1 MLRKISS
8 IDFKSSNTTS
18 GKTVLIRVDYN
29 VPVENELVTDDYRIL
44 KSIPTIKYCLEK
56 GAKVVL
62 MSHMGRPK
70 GKADSKLSLI
80 PAGEKLAELLEMP
93 IKFSNDCISEDA
105 IDVSK
110 NLKDGEIH
118 LLENLRFYNEETEN
132 NSKFA
137 SKLAKHGS
145 IYINDAFGTAHREH
159 ASNAGI
165 VKHFATKGMGF
176 LMEQEVKFLSD
187 KLTNPPKPLS
197 LIIGGSKIDTK
208 IAVIENFLEVADNII
223 IGGAMANTFLLAM
236 NYSVGMSLVENDKV
250 DIAKNLLK
258 KASKK
263 GTNIT
268 LPLDFSGELDSFGSG
283 EICIAD
289 AKDIPENMI
298 CEDIGEKSIKL
309 FSKIISSSN
318 TLLWNGTVGV
328 AENPNFAVGTNR
340 IVDAIV
346 ENNLTSIVGGGD
358 TVAAIRNYS
367 ESIIEELSHV
377 STGGGS
383 CLEMLSG
390 KKLTALEILKN
401 E

>member
-283 EICIAD
+283 KICIAD

>member
-1 MLRKISS
+1 MLRKIST

-29 VPVENELVTDDYRIL
+29 VPVENELVVDDYRIL
-44 KSIPTIKYCLEK
+44 KSIPTIEYCLDQ

-70 GKADSKLSLI
+70 GKIDDKLSLI

-93 IKFSNDCISEDA
+93 IKFSEDCISEDS
-105 IDVSK
+105 IDVSR

-132 NSKFA
+132 SSDF
-137 SKLAKHGS
+137 SSQLAKHGS
-145 IYINDAFGTAHREH
+145 IYINDAFGTAHRNH
-159 ASNAGI
+159 ASNSGI
-165 VKHFATKGMGF
+165 TKHFATKGMG
-176 LMEQEVKFLSD
+176 LLIEQEMKFLSD
-187 KLTNPPKPLS
+187 KLSNPSKPLT

-208 IAVIENFLEVADNII
+208 IGVIENFLGLADNII

-236 NYSVGMSLVENDKV
+236 NHRIGISLAEKEKMNV
-250 DIAKNLLK
+250 AKNLLK
-258 KASKK
+258 KASKS
-263 GTNIT
+263 GTKII
-268 LPLDFSGELDSFGSG
+268 LPIDFSGELETFGSG
-283 EICIAD
+283 NICVAD
-289 AKDIPENMI
+289 AKDIPNNMI

-309 FSKIISSSN
+309 FSDIISLSK
-318 TLLWNGTVGV
+318 TILWNGTVGV

-340 IVDAIV
+340 IVDAII
-346 ENNLTSIVGGGD
+346 ENQLTSIVGGGD
-358 TVAAIRNYS
+358 TVAAIRNYN
-367 ESIIEELSHV
+367 EEYINDFSHV

-390 KKLTALEILKN
+390 KKLPALEMLKK
-401 E
+401 

>member
-18 GKTVLIRVDYN
+18 GKTVLIRVDFN

-44 KSIPTIKYCLEK
+44 KSIPTIKYCLEQ

-70 GKADSKLSLI
+70 GKIDTKLSLI

-93 IKFSNDCISEDA
+93 IKFSDNCISEDA
-105 IDVSK
+105 IDVSR

-118 LLENLRFYNEETEN
+118 LLENLRFYNEEAQNDFE
-132 NSKFA
+132 FA

-165 VKHFATKGMGF
+165 TKHFATKGMGL

-187 KLTNPPKPLS
+187 KLSIPSQPLS

-208 IAVIENFLEVADNII
+208 IAVIENFLDLADNII

-236 NYSVGMSLVENDKV
+236 NYSVGMSLVEEDKV
-250 DIAKNLLK
+250 SVAKNLLK

-263 GTNIT
+263 GTSII
-268 LPLDFSGELDSFGSG
+268 LPSDFTGELDSFGSG

-289 AKDIPENMI
+289 VKEIPENMI
-298 CEDIGEKSIKL
+298 CEDIGENSIKL
-309 FSKIISSSN
+309 FSDIISSSS

-346 ENNLTSIVGGGD
+346 ENQLTSIVGGGD
-358 TVAAIRNYS
+358 TVAAVRNYD
-367 ESIIEELSHV
+367 ESMIENLSHV

-390 KKLTALEILKN
+390 KKLPALELLKK
-401 E
+401 

>member
-1 MLRKISS
+1 MLRKIST

-29 VPVENELVTDDYRIL
+29 VPVENELVVDDYRIL
-44 KSIPTIKYCLEK
+44 KSIPTIEYCLDQ

-70 GKADSKLSLI
+70 GKIDDKLSLI

-93 IKFSNDCISEDA
+93 IKFSEDCISEDS
-105 IDVSK
+105 IDVSR

-132 NSKFA
+132 SSDF
-137 SKLAKHGS
+137 SSQLAKHGS
-145 IYINDAFGTAHREH
+145 IYINDAFGTAHRNH
-159 ASNAGI
+159 ASNSGI
-165 VKHFATKGMGF
+165 TKHFATKGMG
-176 LMEQEVKFLSD
+176 LLIEQEMKFLSD
-187 KLTNPPKPLS
+187 KLSNPSKPLT

-208 IAVIENFLEVADNII
+208 IGVIENFLGLADNII

-236 NYSVGMSLVENDKV
+236 NHRIGISLAEKEKMNV
-250 DIAKNLLK
+250 AKNLLK
-258 KASKK
+258 KASKS
-263 GTNIT
+263 GTKII
-268 LPLDFSGELDSFGSG
+268 LPIDFSGELDTFGSG
-283 EICIAD
+283 DICVAD
-289 AKDIPENMI
+289 AKDIPNNMI

-309 FSKIISSSN
+309 FSDIISLSK
-318 TLLWNGTVGV
+318 TILWNGTVGV

-340 IVDAIV
+340 IVDAII
-346 ENNLTSIVGGGD
+346 ENQLTSIVGGGD
-358 TVAAIRNYS
+358 TVAAIRNYN
-367 ESIIEELSHV
+367 EEYINDFSHV

-390 KKLTALEILKN
+390 KKLPALEILKK
-401 E
+401 

>member
-1 MLRKISS
+1 MLRKIST

-29 VPVENELVTDDYRIL
+29 VPVENELVVDDYRIL
-44 KSIPTIKYCLEK
+44 KSIPTIKYCLDQ

-70 GKADSKLSLI
+70 GKIDDKLSLI

-93 IKFSNDCISEDA
+93 IKFSEDCISEDS
-105 IDVSK
+105 IDVSR

-132 NSKFA
+132 SSDF
-137 SKLAKHGS
+137 SSQLAKHGS
-145 IYINDAFGTAHREH
+145 IYINDAFGTAHRNH
-159 ASNAGI
+159 ASNSGI
-165 VKHFATKGMGF
+165 TKHFATKGMG
-176 LMEQEVKFLSD
+176 LLIEQEMKFLSD
-187 KLTNPPKPLS
+187 KLSNPSKPLT

-208 IAVIENFLEVADNII
+208 IGVIENFLGLADNII

-236 NYSVGMSLVENDKV
+236 NHRIGISLAEKEKMNV
-250 DIAKNLLK
+250 AKNLLK
-258 KASKK
+258 KASKR
-263 GTNIT
+263 GTKII
-268 LPLDFSGELDSFGSG
+268 LPIDFSGELETFGSG
-283 EICIAD
+283 DICVAD
-289 AKDIPENMI
+289 AKDIPNNMI

-309 FSKIISSSN
+309 FSDIISLSK
-318 TLLWNGTVGV
+318 TILWNGTVGV

-340 IVDAIV
+340 IVDAII
-346 ENNLTSIVGGGD
+346 ENQLTSIVGGGD
-358 TVAAIRNYS
+358 TVAAIRNYN
-367 ESIIEELSHV
+367 EEYINDFSHV

-390 KKLTALEILKN
+390 KKLPALEMLKK
-401 E
+401 

>member
-44 KSIPTIKYCLEK
+44 KSIPTIKYCLEQ

-70 GKADSKLSLI
+70 GKIDKKLSLI

-93 IKFSNDCISEDA
+93 IKFSDDCISEDA
-105 IDVSK
+105 IDVSR

-118 LLENLRFYNEETEN
+118 LLENLRFYNEEAQNDFE
-132 NSKFA
+132 FA

-165 VKHFATKGMGF
+165 TKHFATKGMGL

-187 KLTNPPKPLS
+187 KLSNPSQPLS

-208 IAVIENFLEVADNII
+208 IAVIENFLDLADNII

-236 NYSVGMSLVENDKV
+236 NYSVGMSLVEEDKV
-250 DIAKNLLK
+250 SVAKNLLK

-263 GTNIT
+263 GTNII
-268 LPLDFSGELDSFGSG
+268 LPSDFTGELDSFGSG

-289 AKDIPENMI
+289 VKEIPENMI
-298 CEDIGEKSIKL
+298 CEDIGENSIKL
-309 FSKIISSSN
+309 FSEIISSSS

-346 ENNLTSIVGGGD
+346 ENQLTSIVGGGD
-358 TVAAIRNYS
+358 TVAAVRNYN
-367 ESIIEELSHV
+367 ESMIENLSHV

-390 KKLTALEILKN
+390 KKLPALELLKK
-401 E
+401 

>member
-44 KSIPTIKYCLEK
+44 KSIPTIKYCLEE

-70 GKADSKLSLI
+70 GKIDKNLSLI

-93 IKFSNDCISEDA
+93 IKFSDDCISEDA
-105 IDVSK
+105 IDVSR

-118 LLENLRFYNEETEN
+118 LLENLRFYNEEAQNDFE
-132 NSKFA
+132 FA

-165 VKHFATKGMGF
+165 TKHFATKGMGL

-187 KLTNPPKPLS
+187 KLSNPSQPLS

-208 IAVIENFLEVADNII
+208 IAVIENFLDLADNII

-236 NYSVGMSLVENDKV
+236 NYSVGMSLVEEDKV
-250 DIAKNLLK
+250 SVAKNLLK

-263 GTNIT
+263 GTNII
-268 LPLDFSGELDSFGSG
+268 LPLDFTGELDSFGSG

-289 AKDIPENMI
+289 VKEIPENMI
-298 CEDIGEKSIKL
+298 CEDIGENSIKL
-309 FSKIISSSN
+309 FSEIISSSS

-346 ENNLTSIVGGGD
+346 ENQLTSIVGGGD
-358 TVAAIRNYS
+358 TVAAVRNYN
-367 ESIIEELSHV
+367 ESIIEHLSHV

-390 KKLTALEILKN
+390 KKLPALELLKK
-401 E
+401 

>member
-29 VPVENELVTDDYRIL
+29 VPVENELVIDDYRIL

-70 GKADSKLSLI
+70 GKADNKLSLI

-93 IKFSNDCISEDA
+93 IKFSDDCISEDA

-132 NSKFA
+132 NLEFA

-165 VKHFATKGMGF
+165 AKHFATKGMGF

-208 IAVIENFLEVADNII
+208 IAVIENFLELADNII

-263 GTNIT
+263 GTNVI

-358 TVAAIRNYS
+358 TVAAIRNYN

-390 KKLTALEILKN
+390 KKLPALEILKK
-401 E
+401 

>member
-1 MLRKISS
+1 MLRKIST

-29 VPVENELVTDDYRIL
+29 VPVENELVVDDYRIL
-44 KSIPTIKYCLEK
+44 KSIPTIEYCLDQ

-70 GKADSKLSLI
+70 GKIDDKLSLI

-93 IKFSNDCISEDA
+93 IKFSEDCISEDS
-105 IDVSK
+105 IDVSR

-132 NSKFA
+132 SSDF
-137 SKLAKHGS
+137 SSQLAKHGS
-145 IYINDAFGTAHREH
+145 IYINDAFGTAHRNH
-159 ASNAGI
+159 ASNSGI
-165 VKHFATKGMGF
+165 TKHFATKGMG
-176 LMEQEVKFLSD
+176 LLIEQEMKFLSD
-187 KLTNPPKPLS
+187 KLSNPSKPLT

-208 IAVIENFLEVADNII
+208 IGVIENFLGLADNII

-236 NYSVGMSLVENDKV
+236 NHRIGISLAEKEKMN
-250 DIAKNLLK
+250 IAKNLLK
-258 KASKK
+258 KASKR
-263 GTNIT
+263 GTKII
-268 LPLDFSGELDSFGSG
+268 LPIDFSGELETFGSG
-283 EICIAD
+283 DICVAD
-289 AKDIPENMI
+289 AKDIPNNMI

-309 FSKIISSSN
+309 FSDIISLSK
-318 TLLWNGTVGV
+318 TILWNGTVGV

-340 IVDAIV
+340 IVDAII
-346 ENNLTSIVGGGD
+346 ENQLTSIVGGGD
-358 TVAAIRNYS
+358 TVAAIRNYN
-367 ESIIEELSHV
+367 EEYINDFSHV

-390 KKLTALEILKN
+390 KKLPALEMLKK
-401 E
+401 

>member
-1 MLRKISS
+1 MLRKIST

-29 VPVENELVTDDYRIL
+29 VPVENELVVDDYRIL
-44 KSIPTIKYCLEK
+44 KSIPTIEYCLDQ

-70 GKADSKLSLI
+70 GKIDDKLSLI

-93 IKFSNDCISEDA
+93 IKFSEDCISEDS
-105 IDVSK
+105 IDVSR

-132 NSKFA
+132 SSDF
-137 SKLAKHGS
+137 SSQLAKHGS
-145 IYINDAFGTAHREH
+145 IYINDAFGTAHRNH
-159 ASNAGI
+159 ASNSGI
-165 VKHFATKGMGF
+165 TKHFATKGMG
-176 LMEQEVKFLSD
+176 LLIEQEMKFLSD
-187 KLTNPPKPLS
+187 KLSNPSKPLT

-208 IAVIENFLEVADNII
+208 IGVIENFLGLADNII

-236 NYSVGMSLVENDKV
+236 NHRIGISLAEKEKMNV
-250 DIAKNLLK
+250 AKNLLK
-258 KASKK
+258 KASKS
-263 GTNIT
+263 GTKII
-268 LPLDFSGELDSFGSG
+268 LPIDFSGELDTFGSG
-283 EICIAD
+283 DICVAD
-289 AKDIPENMI
+289 AKDIPNNMI

-309 FSKIISSSN
+309 FSDIISLSK
-318 TLLWNGTVGV
+318 TILWNGTVGV

-340 IVDAIV
+340 IVDAII
-346 ENNLTSIVGGGD
+346 ENQLTSIVGGGD
-358 TVAAIRNYS
+358 TVAAIRNYN
-367 ESIIEELSHV
+367 EEYINDFSHV

-390 KKLTALEILKN
+390 KKLPALEMLKK
-401 E
+401 

>member
-1 MLRKISS
+1 
-8 IDFKSSNTTS
+8 
-18 GKTVLIRVDYN
+18 
-29 VPVENELVTDDYRIL
+29 
-44 KSIPTIKYCLEK
+44 
-56 GAKVVL
+56 
-62 MSHMGRPK
+62 
-70 GKADSKLSLI
+70 
-80 PAGEKLAELLEMP
+80 
-93 IKFSNDCISEDA
+93 
-105 IDVSK
+105 
-110 NLKDGEIH
+110 
-118 LLENLRFYNEETEN
+118 
-132 NSKFA
+132 
-137 SKLAKHGS
+137 
-145 IYINDAFGTAHREH
+145 
-159 ASNAGI
+159 
-165 VKHFATKGMGF
+165 
-176 LMEQEVKFLSD
+176 MEQEVKFLSD
-187 KLTNPPKPLS
+187 KLINPPKPLS

-208 IAVIENFLEVADNII
+208 IAVIENFLELADNII

-236 NYSVGMSLVENDKV
+236 NYNVGMSLVENDKV

-263 GTNIT
+263 GTNII

-283 EICIAD
+283 DICVAD
-289 AKDIPENMI
+289 AKDIPDNMV

-346 ENNLTSIVGGGD
+346 ENQLTSIVGGGD
-358 TVAAIRNYS
+358 TVAAIRNYN

-390 KKLTALEILKN
+390 KKLPALEILKK
-401 E
+401 

>member
-1 MLRKISS
+1 MLRKIST

-29 VPVENELVTDDYRIL
+29 VPVENELVVDDYRIL
-44 KSIPTIKYCLEK
+44 KSIPTIEYCLDQ

-70 GKADSKLSLI
+70 GKIDDKLSLI

-93 IKFSNDCISEDA
+93 IKFSEDCISEDS
-105 IDVSK
+105 IDVSR

-132 NSKFA
+132 SSDF
-137 SKLAKHGS
+137 SSQLAKHGS
-145 IYINDAFGTAHREH
+145 IYINDAFGTAHRNH
-159 ASNAGI
+159 ASNSGI
-165 VKHFATKGMGF
+165 TKHFATKGMG
-176 LMEQEVKFLSD
+176 LLIEQEMKFLSD
-187 KLTNPPKPLS
+187 KLSNPSKPLT

-208 IAVIENFLEVADNII
+208 IGVIKNFLGLADNII

-236 NYSVGMSLVENDKV
+236 NHRIGISLAEKEKMNV
-250 DIAKNLLK
+250 AKNLLK
-258 KASKK
+258 KASKR
-263 GTNIT
+263 GTKII
-268 LPLDFSGELDSFGSG
+268 LPIDFSGELESFGSG
-283 EICIAD
+283 DICVAD
-289 AKDIPENMI
+289 AKDIPNNMI

-309 FSKIISSSN
+309 FSDIISLSK
-318 TLLWNGTVGV
+318 TILWNGTVGV

-340 IVDAIV
+340 IVDAII
-346 ENNLTSIVGGGD
+346 ENQLTSIVGGGD
-358 TVAAIRNYS
+358 TVAAIRNYN
-367 ESIIEELSHV
+367 EEYINDFSHV

-390 KKLTALEILKN
+390 KKLPALEMLKK
-401 E
+401 

>member
-1 MLRKISS
+1 MLRKIST

-29 VPVENELVTDDYRIL
+29 VPVENELVVDDYRIL
-44 KSIPTIKYCLEK
+44 KSIPTIEYCLDQ

-70 GKADSKLSLI
+70 GKIDDKLSLI

-93 IKFSNDCISEDA
+93 IKFSEDCISEDS
-105 IDVSK
+105 IDVSR

-132 NSKFA
+132 SSDF
-137 SKLAKHGS
+137 SSQLAKHGS
-145 IYINDAFGTAHREH
+145 IYINDAFGTAHRNH
-159 ASNAGI
+159 ASNSGI
-165 VKHFATKGMGF
+165 TKHFATKGMG
-176 LMEQEVKFLSD
+176 LLIEQEMKFLSD
-187 KLTNPPKPLS
+187 KLSNPSKPLT

-208 IAVIENFLEVADNII
+208 IGVIENFLGLADNII

-236 NYSVGMSLVENDKV
+236 NHRIGISLAEKEKMNV
-250 DIAKNLLK
+250 AKNLLK
-258 KASKK
+258 KASKR
-263 GTNIT
+263 GTKII
-268 LPLDFSGELDSFGSG
+268 LPIDFSGELDTFGSG
-283 EICIAD
+283 DICVAD
-289 AKDIPENMI
+289 AKDIPNNMI

-309 FSKIISSSN
+309 FSDIISLSK
-318 TLLWNGTVGV
+318 TILWNGTVGV

-340 IVDAIV
+340 IVDAII
-346 ENNLTSIVGGGD
+346 ENQLTSIVGGGD
-358 TVAAIRNYS
+358 TVAAIRNYN
-367 ESIIEELSHV
+367 EEYINDFSHV

-390 KKLTALEILKN
+390 KKLPALEKLKK
-401 E
+401 

>member
-44 KSIPTIKYCLEK
+44 KSIPTIKYCLEQ

-70 GKADSKLSLI
+70 GKIDTKLSLI

-93 IKFSNDCISEDA
+93 IKFSDDCISEDS
-105 IDVSK
+105 IDVSR

-118 LLENLRFYNEETEN
+118 LLENLRFYNEEAQNDFE
-132 NSKFA
+132 FA

-165 VKHFATKGMGF
+165 TKHFATKGMGL

-187 KLTNPPKPLS
+187 KLSNPSQPLS

-208 IAVIENFLEVADNII
+208 IAVIENFLDLADNII

-236 NYSVGMSLVENDKV
+236 NYSVGMSLVEEDKV
-250 DIAKNLLK
+250 SVAKNLLK

-263 GTNIT
+263 GTNII
-268 LPLDFSGELDSFGSG
+268 LPSDFTGELDSFGSG
-283 EICIAD
+283 KICIAD
-289 AKDIPENMI
+289 VKEVPENMI
-298 CEDIGEKSIKL
+298 CEDIGENSIKL
-309 FSKIISSSN
+309 FSEIISSSS

-346 ENNLTSIVGGGD
+346 ENQLTSIVGGGD
-358 TVAAIRNYS
+358 TVAAVRNYN
-367 ESIIEELSHV
+367 ESMIENLSHV

-390 KKLTALEILKN
+390 KKLPALELLKK
-401 E
+401 

>member
-1 MLRKISS
+1 MLRKIST

-29 VPVENELVTDDYRIL
+29 VPVENELVVDDYRIL
-44 KSIPTIKYCLEK
+44 KSIPTIEYCLDQ

-70 GKADSKLSLI
+70 GKIDDKLSLI

-93 IKFSNDCISEDA
+93 IKFSEDCISEDS
-105 IDVSK
+105 IDVSR

-132 NSKFA
+132 SSDF
-137 SKLAKHGS
+137 SSQLAKHGS
-145 IYINDAFGTAHREH
+145 IYINDAFGTAHRNH
-159 ASNAGI
+159 ASNSSI
-165 VKHFATKGMGF
+165 TKHFATKGMG
-176 LMEQEVKFLSD
+176 LLIEQEMKFLSD
-187 KLTNPPKPLS
+187 KLSNPSKPLT

-208 IAVIENFLEVADNII
+208 IGVIENFLGLADNII

-236 NYSVGMSLVENDKV
+236 NHRVGISLAEKEKMNV
-250 DIAKNLLK
+250 AKNLLK
-258 KASKK
+258 KASKS
-263 GTNIT
+263 GTKII
-268 LPLDFSGELDSFGSG
+268 LPIDFSGELDTFGSG
-283 EICIAD
+283 DICVAD
-289 AKDIPENMI
+289 AKNIPNNMI

-309 FSKIISSSN
+309 FSDIISLSK
-318 TLLWNGTVGV
+318 TILWNGTVGV

-340 IVDAIV
+340 IVDAII
-346 ENNLTSIVGGGD
+346 ENQLTSIVGGGD
-358 TVAAIRNYS
+358 TVAAIRNYN
-367 ESIIEELSHV
+367 EEYINDFSHV

-390 KKLTALEILKN
+390 KKLPALEMLKK
-401 E
+401 

>member
-1 MLRKISS
+1 MLRKIST

-29 VPVENELVTDDYRIL
+29 VPVENELVVDDYRIL
-44 KSIPTIKYCLEK
+44 KSIPTIEYCLDQ

-70 GKADSKLSLI
+70 GKIDDKLSLI

-93 IKFSNDCISEDA
+93 IKFSEDCISEDS
-105 IDVSK
+105 IDVSR

-132 NSKFA
+132 SSDF
-137 SKLAKHGS
+137 SSQLAKHGS
-145 IYINDAFGTAHREH
+145 IYINDAFGTAHRNH
-159 ASNAGI
+159 ASNSGI
-165 VKHFATKGMGF
+165 TKHFATKGMG
-176 LMEQEVKFLSD
+176 LLIEQEMKFLSD
-187 KLTNPPKPLS
+187 KLSNPSKPLT

-208 IAVIENFLEVADNII
+208 IGVIENFLGLADNII

-236 NYSVGMSLVENDKV
+236 NHRIGISLAEKEKMNV
-250 DIAKNLLK
+250 AKNLLK
-258 KASKK
+258 KASKR
-263 GTNIT
+263 GTKII
-268 LPLDFSGELDSFGSG
+268 LPIDFSGELDTFGSG
-283 EICIAD
+283 DICVAD
-289 AKDIPENMI
+289 AKDIPNNMI

-309 FSKIISSSN
+309 FSDIISLSK
-318 TLLWNGTVGV
+318 TILWNGTVGV

-340 IVDAIV
+340 IVDAII
-346 ENNLTSIVGGGD
+346 ENQLTSIVGGGD
-358 TVAAIRNYS
+358 TVAAIRNYN
-367 ESIIEELSHV
+367 EEYINDFSHV

-390 KKLTALEILKN
+390 KKLTALEMLKK
-401 E
+401 

>member
-1 MLRKISS
+1 MLRKIST

-29 VPVENELVTDDYRIL
+29 VPVENELVVDDYRIL
-44 KSIPTIKYCLEK
+44 KSIPTIEYCLDQ

-70 GKADSKLSLI
+70 GKIDDKLSLI

-93 IKFSNDCISEDA
+93 IKFSEDCISEDS
-105 IDVSK
+105 IDVSR

-132 NSKFA
+132 SSDF
-137 SKLAKHGS
+137 SSQLAKHGS
-145 IYINDAFGTAHREH
+145 IYINDAFGTAHRNH
-159 ASNAGI
+159 ASNSGI
-165 VKHFATKGMGF
+165 TKHFATKGMG
-176 LMEQEVKFLSD
+176 LLIEQEMKFLSD
-187 KLTNPPKPLS
+187 KLSNPSKPLT

-208 IAVIENFLEVADNII
+208 IGVIENFLGLADNII

-236 NYSVGMSLVENDKV
+236 NHRIGISLAEKEKMNV
-250 DIAKNLLK
+250 AKNLLK
-258 KASKK
+258 KASKR
-263 GTNIT
+263 GTKII
-268 LPLDFSGELDSFGSG
+268 LPIDFSGELESFGSG
-283 EICIAD
+283 DICVAD
-289 AKDIPENMI
+289 AKDIPNNMI

-309 FSKIISSSN
+309 FSDIISLSK
-318 TLLWNGTVGV
+318 TILWNGTVGV

-340 IVDAIV
+340 IVDAII
-346 ENNLTSIVGGGD
+346 ENQLTSIVGGGD
-358 TVAAIRNYS
+358 TVAAIRNYN
-367 ESIIEELSHV
+367 EEYINDFSHV

-390 KKLTALEILKN
+390 KKLPALEMLKK
-401 E
+401 

>member
-1 MLRKISS
+1 MLRKIST
-8 IDFKSSNTTS
+8 IDFKSSNTAS

-44 KSIPTIKYCLEK
+44 KSIPTIKYCLEQ

-70 GKADSKLSLI
+70 GKFNSKYSLI

-93 IKFSNDCISEDA
+93 IKFSEDCVSEDA

-132 NSKFA
+132 NSDFA
-137 SKLAKHGS
+137 SQLARHGS
-145 IYINDAFGTAHREH
+145 IYINDAFGTAHRDH
-159 ASNAGI
+159 ASNSGI
-165 VKHFATKGMGF
+165 TKHFATKGMG
-176 LMEQEVKFLSD
+176 LLIEQEMKFLSE
-187 KLTNPPKPLS
+187 KLANPSKPLS

-208 IAVIENFLEVADNII
+208 IAVIENFLDLADNII

-236 NYSVGMSLVENDKV
+236 NKKIGISLAEKDKV
-250 DIAKNLLK
+250 DVAKNLLK

-263 GTNIT
+263 GTKII
-268 LPLDFSGELDSFGSG
+268 LPIDFAGELDSIGSG
-283 EICIAD
+283 NINVAD
-289 AKDIPENMI
+289 ANDIPENMI

-309 FSKIISSSN
+309 FSDIISSSQ

-340 IVDAIV
+340 IVDAIIG
-346 ENNLTSIVGGGD
+346 NQLTSIVGGGD
-358 TVAAIRNYS
+358 TVAAIRNYDNS
-367 ESIIEELSHV
+367 LIEQFSHV

-390 KKLTALEILKN
+390 RKLPALEMLKK
-401 E
+401 

>member
-44 KSIPTIKYCLEK
+44 KSIPTIKYCLEQ

-70 GKADSKLSLI
+70 GKIDKNLSLI

-93 IKFSNDCISEDA
+93 IKFSDDCISEDA
-105 IDVSK
+105 IDVSR

-118 LLENLRFYNEETEN
+118 LLENLRFYSEEAQNDFEF
-132 NSKFA
+132 S

-165 VKHFATKGMGF
+165 TKHFATKGMGL

-187 KLTNPPKPLS
+187 KLSNPSQPLS

-208 IAVIENFLEVADNII
+208 IAVIENFLDLADNII

-236 NYSVGMSLVENDKV
+236 NYSVGMSLVEEDKV
-250 DIAKNLLK
+250 SVAKNLLK

-263 GTNIT
+263 GTNII
-268 LPLDFSGELDSFGSG
+268 LPLDFTGELDSFGSG
-283 EICIAD
+283 KICIAD
-289 AKDIPENMI
+289 VKEIPENMI
-298 CEDIGEKSIKL
+298 CEDIGENSIKL
-309 FSKIISSSN
+309 FSEIISSSS

-346 ENNLTSIVGGGD
+346 ENQLTSIVGGGD
-358 TVAAIRNYS
+358 TVAAVRNYN
-367 ESIIEELSHV
+367 ESIIEHLSHV

-390 KKLTALEILKN
+390 KKLPALELLKK
-401 E
+401 

>member
-44 KSIPTIKYCLEK
+44 KSIPTIKYCLEQ

-70 GKADSKLSLI
+70 GKIDTKLSLI

-93 IKFSNDCISEDA
+93 IKFSDDCISEDA
-105 IDVSK
+105 IDVSR

-118 LLENLRFYNEETEN
+118 LLENLRFYNEEAQNDFE
-132 NSKFA
+132 FA

-165 VKHFATKGMGF
+165 TKHFATKGMGL

-187 KLTNPPKPLS
+187 KLSIPSQPLS

-208 IAVIENFLEVADNII
+208 IAVIENFLDLADNII

-236 NYSVGMSLVENDKV
+236 NYSVGMSLVEEDKV
-250 DIAKNLLK
+250 SVAKNLLK

-263 GTNIT
+263 GTNII
-268 LPLDFSGELDSFGSG
+268 LPSDFTGELDSFGSG

-289 AKDIPENMI
+289 VKEIPENMI
-298 CEDIGEKSIKL
+298 CEDIGENSIKL
-309 FSKIISSSN
+309 FSDIISSSS

-346 ENNLTSIVGGGD
+346 ENQLTSIVGGGD
-358 TVAAIRNYS
+358 TVAAVRNYD
-367 ESIIEELSHV
+367 ESMIENLSHV

-390 KKLTALEILKN
+390 KKLPALELLKK
-401 E
+401 

>member
-1 MLRKISS
+1 MLRKIST

-29 VPVENELVTDDYRIL
+29 VPVENELVVDDYRIL
-44 KSIPTIKYCLEK
+44 KSIPTIEYCLDQ

-70 GKADSKLSLI
+70 GKIDDKLSLI

-93 IKFSNDCISEDA
+93 IKFSEDCISEDS
-105 IDVSK
+105 IDVSR

-132 NSKFA
+132 SSDF
-137 SKLAKHGS
+137 SSQLAKHGS
-145 IYINDAFGTAHREH
+145 IYINDAFGTAHRNH
-159 ASNAGI
+159 ASNSGI
-165 VKHFATKGMGF
+165 TKHFATKGMG
-176 LMEQEVKFLSD
+176 LLIEQEMKFLSD
-187 KLTNPPKPLS
+187 KLSNPSKPLT

-208 IAVIENFLEVADNII
+208 IGVIENFLGLADNII

-236 NYSVGMSLVENDKV
+236 NHRIGISLAEKEKMNV
-250 DIAKNLLK
+250 AKNLLK
-258 KASKK
+258 KASKR
-263 GTNIT
+263 GTKII
-268 LPLDFSGELDSFGSG
+268 LPIDFSGELETFGSG
-283 EICIAD
+283 DICVAD
-289 AKDIPENMI
+289 AKDIPDDMI

-309 FSKIISSSN
+309 FSDIISLSK
-318 TLLWNGTVGV
+318 TILWNGTVGV

-340 IVDAIV
+340 IVDAII
-346 ENNLTSIVGGGD
+346 ENQLTSIVGGGD
-358 TVAAIRNYS
+358 TVAAIRNYN
-367 ESIIEELSHV
+367 EEYINDFSHV

-390 KKLTALEILKN
+390 KKLPALEMLKK
-401 E
+401 

>member
-1 MLRKISS
+1 MLRKIST

-29 VPVENELVTDDYRIL
+29 VPVENELVVDDYRIL
-44 KSIPTIKYCLEK
+44 KSIPTIEYCLDQ

-70 GKADSKLSLI
+70 GKIDDKLSLI

-93 IKFSNDCISEDA
+93 IKFSEDCISEDS
-105 IDVSK
+105 IDVSR

-132 NSKFA
+132 SSDF
-137 SKLAKHGS
+137 SSQLAKHGS
-145 IYINDAFGTAHREH
+145 IYINDAFGTAHRNH
-159 ASNAGI
+159 ASNSGI
-165 VKHFATKGMGF
+165 TKHFATKGMG
-176 LMEQEVKFLSD
+176 LLIEQEMKFLSD
-187 KLTNPPKPLS
+187 KLSNPSKPLT

-208 IAVIENFLEVADNII
+208 IGVIENFLGLADNII

-236 NYSVGMSLVENDKV
+236 NHRIGISLAEKEKMNV
-250 DIAKNLLK
+250 AKNLLK
-258 KASKK
+258 KASKR
-263 GTNIT
+263 GTKII
-268 LPLDFSGELDSFGSG
+268 LPIDFSGELETFGSG
-283 EICIAD
+283 DICVAD
-289 AKDIPENMI
+289 AKDIPNNMI

-309 FSKIISSSN
+309 FSDIISLSK
-318 TLLWNGTVGV
+318 TILWNGTVGV

-340 IVDAIV
+340 IVDAII
-346 ENNLTSIVGGGD
+346 ENHLTSIVGGGD
-358 TVAAIRNYS
+358 TVAAIRNYN
-367 ESIIEELSHV
+367 EEYINDFSHV

-390 KKLTALEILKN
+390 KKLPALEMLKK
-401 E
+401 

>member
-1 MLRKISS
+1 MLRKIST

-29 VPVENELVTDDYRIL
+29 VPVENELVVDDYRIL
-44 KSIPTIKYCLEK
+44 KSIPTIEYCLDQ

-70 GKADSKLSLI
+70 GKIDDKLSLI

-93 IKFSNDCISEDA
+93 IKFSEDCISEDS
-105 IDVSK
+105 IDVSR

-132 NSKFA
+132 SSDF
-137 SKLAKHGS
+137 SSQLAKHGS
-145 IYINDAFGTAHREH
+145 IYINDAFGTAHRNH
-159 ASNAGI
+159 ASNSGI
-165 VKHFATKGMGF
+165 TKHFATKGMG
-176 LMEQEVKFLSD
+176 LLIEQEMKFLSD
-187 KLTNPPKPLS
+187 KLSNPSKPLT

-208 IAVIENFLEVADNII
+208 IGVIENFLGLADNII

-236 NYSVGMSLVENDKV
+236 NHRIGISLAEKEKINV
-250 DIAKNLLK
+250 AKNLLK
-258 KASKK
+258 KASKS
-263 GTNIT
+263 GTKII
-268 LPLDFSGELDSFGSG
+268 LPIDFSGELETFGSG
-283 EICIAD
+283 DICVAD
-289 AKDIPENMI
+289 AKDIPNNMI

-309 FSKIISSSN
+309 FSDIISLSK
-318 TLLWNGTVGV
+318 TILWNGTVGV

-340 IVDAIV
+340 IVDAII
-346 ENNLTSIVGGGD
+346 ENQLTSIVGGGD
-358 TVAAIRNYS
+358 TVAAIRNYN
-367 ESIIEELSHV
+367 EEYINDFSHV

-390 KKLTALEILKN
+390 KKLPALEMLKK
-401 E
+401 

>member
-44 KSIPTIKYCLEK
+44 KSIPTIKYCLDQ

-70 GKADSKLSLI
+70 GKIDTKLSLI

-93 IKFSNDCISEDA
+93 IKFSDDCISEDA
-105 IDVSK
+105 IDVSR

-118 LLENLRFYNEETEN
+118 LLENLRFYNEEAQNDFE
-132 NSKFA
+132 FA

-165 VKHFATKGMGF
+165 TKHFATKGMGL

-187 KLTNPPKPLS
+187 KLSNPSQPLS

-208 IAVIENFLEVADNII
+208 IAVIENFLDLADNII

-236 NYSVGMSLVENDKV
+236 NYSVGMSLVEEDKV
-250 DIAKNLLK
+250 SVAKNLLK

-263 GTNIT
+263 GTNII
-268 LPLDFSGELDSFGSG
+268 LPSDFTGELDSFGSG

-289 AKDIPENMI
+289 VKEIPENMI
-298 CEDIGEKSIKL
+298 CEDIGENSIKL
-309 FSKIISSSN
+309 FSDIISSSS

-346 ENNLTSIVGGGD
+346 ENQLTSIVGGGD
-358 TVAAIRNYS
+358 TVAAIRNYD
-367 ESIIEELSHV
+367 ESMIEKLSHV

-390 KKLTALEILKN
+390 KKLPALELLKK
-401 E
+401 

>member
-1 MLRKISS
+1 MLRKIST

-44 KSIPTIKYCLEK
+44 KSIPTIKYCLDQ

-70 GKADSKLSLI
+70 GKVNSNYSLI
-80 PAGEKLAELLEMP
+80 PAGEKLAELLEVP
-93 IKFSNDCISEDA
+93 IKFSEDCISEDA

-118 LLENLRFYNEETEN
+118 LLENLRFYNEEIEN
-132 NSKFA
+132 NSDF
-137 SKLAKHGS
+137 SSQLAKHGS
-145 IYINDAFGTAHREH
+145 IYINDAFGTAHRNH
-159 ASNAGI
+159 ASNSGI
-165 VKHFATKGMGF
+165 TKHFATKGIG
-176 LMEQEVKFLSD
+176 LLVEKEIKFLSE
-187 KLTNPPKPLS
+187 KLSNPSKPLT

-208 IAVIENFLEVADNII
+208 IAVIEKFLDLADNII

-236 NYSVGMSLVENDKV
+236 DYNIGMSLAEKDKINV
-250 DIAKNLLK
+250 AKNLLK
-258 KASKK
+258 EASKR
-263 GTNIT
+263 GTNII
-268 LPLDFSGELDSFGSG
+268 LPVDLTGELDSFGSG
-283 EICIAD
+283 NITYAD
-289 AKDIPENMI
+289 AKDIPENMF

-309 FSKIISSSN
+309 FTNIISSSQ

-340 IVDAIV
+340 IVDAII
-346 ENNLTSIVGGGD
+346 ENQLTSIVGGGD
-358 TVAAIRNYS
+358 TVAAIRNYDNS
-367 ESIIEELSHV
+367 LIEQFSHV

-390 KKLTALEILKN
+390 KTLPALEMLKK
-401 E
+401 

>member
-1 MLRKISS
+1 MLRKIST

-44 KSIPTIKYCLEK
+44 KSIPTIKYCLDQ

-70 GKADSKLSLI
+70 GKVNSNYSLI
-80 PAGEKLAELLEMP
+80 PAGEKLAELLEVP
-93 IKFSNDCISEDA
+93 IKFSEDCISEDA

-118 LLENLRFYNEETEN
+118 LLENLRFYNEEIEN
-132 NSKFA
+132 NSDF
-137 SKLAKHGS
+137 SSQLAKHGS
-145 IYINDAFGTAHREH
+145 IYINDAFGTAHRNH
-159 ASNAGI
+159 ASNSGI
-165 VKHFATKGMGF
+165 TKHFATKGIGF
-176 LMEQEVKFLSD
+176 LIEQEIKFLSE
-187 KLTNPPKPLS
+187 KLSNPSKPLT
-197 LIIGGSKIDTK
+197 LIIGGAKIDTK
-208 IAVIENFLEVADNII
+208 IAVIEKFLDLADNII

-236 NYSVGMSLVENDKV
+236 NKKIGISLAEKDKV
-250 DIAKNLLK
+250 DVAKNLLK
-258 KASKK
+258 EASKK
-263 GTNIT
+263 GTNII
-268 LPLDFSGELDSFGSG
+268 LPIDFTGELDSFGSG
-283 EICIAD
+283 NINVAD
-289 AKDIPENMI
+289 AKDVPENMI

-309 FSKIISSSN
+309 FTDIISSSQ

-340 IVDAIV
+340 IVDAII
-346 ENNLTSIVGGGD
+346 ENQLTSIVGGGD
-358 TVAAIRNYS
+358 TVAAIRNYDNS
-367 ESIIEELSHV
+367 LIEQFSHV

-390 KKLTALEILKN
+390 KTLPALEMLKK
-401 E
+401 

>member
-1 MLRKISS
+1 MLRKIST

-29 VPVENELVTDDYRIL
+29 VPVENELVVDDYRIL
-44 KSIPTIKYCLEK
+44 KSIPTIEYCLDQ

-70 GKADSKLSLI
+70 GKIDDKLSLI

-93 IKFSNDCISEDA
+93 IKFSEDCISEDS
-105 IDVSK
+105 IDVSR

-132 NSKFA
+132 SSDF
-137 SKLAKHGS
+137 SSQLAKHGS
-145 IYINDAFGTAHREH
+145 IYINDAFGTAHRNH
-159 ASNAGI
+159 ASNSGI
-165 VKHFATKGMGF
+165 TKHFATKGMG
-176 LMEQEVKFLSD
+176 LLIEQEMKFLSD
-187 KLTNPPKPLS
+187 KLSNPSKPLT

-208 IAVIENFLEVADNII
+208 IGVIENFLGLADNII

-236 NYSVGMSLVENDKV
+236 NHRIGISVAEKEKMNV
-250 DIAKNLLK
+250 AKNLLK
-258 KASKK
+258 KASKR
-263 GTNIT
+263 GTKII
-268 LPLDFSGELDSFGSG
+268 LPIDFSGELETFGSG
-283 EICIAD
+283 DICVAD
-289 AKDIPENMI
+289 AKDIPNNMI

-309 FSKIISSSN
+309 FSDIISLSK
-318 TLLWNGTVGV
+318 TILWNGTVGV

-340 IVDAIV
+340 IVDAII
-346 ENNLTSIVGGGD
+346 ENQLTSIVGGGD
-358 TVAAIRNYS
+358 TVAAIRNYN
-367 ESIIEELSHV
+367 EEYINDFSHV

-390 KKLTALEILKN
+390 KKLPALEMLKK
-401 E
+401 

>member
-1 MLRKISS
+1 MLRKIST

-29 VPVENELVTDDYRIL
+29 VPVENELVVDDYRIL
-44 KSIPTIKYCLEK
+44 KSIPTIEYCLDQ

-70 GKADSKLSLI
+70 GKIDDKLSLI

-93 IKFSNDCISEDA
+93 IKFSEDCISEDS
-105 IDVSK
+105 IDVSR

-132 NSKFA
+132 SSDF
-137 SKLAKHGS
+137 SSQLAKHGS
-145 IYINDAFGTAHREH
+145 IYINDAFGTAHRNH
-159 ASNAGI
+159 ASNSGI
-165 VKHFATKGMGF
+165 TKHFATKGMG
-176 LMEQEVKFLSD
+176 LLIEQEMKFLSD
-187 KLTNPPKPLS
+187 KLSNPSKPLT

-208 IAVIENFLEVADNII
+208 IGVIENFLGLADNII

-236 NYSVGMSLVENDKV
+236 NHRIGISLAEKEKMNV
-250 DIAKNLLK
+250 AKNLLK
-258 KASKK
+258 KASKS
-263 GTNIT
+263 GTKII
-268 LPLDFSGELDSFGSG
+268 LPIDFSGELETFGSG
-283 EICIAD
+283 DICVAD
-289 AKDIPENMI
+289 AKDIPNNMI

-309 FSKIISSSN
+309 FSDIISLSK
-318 TLLWNGTVGV
+318 TILWNGTVGI

-340 IVDAIV
+340 IVDAII
-346 ENNLTSIVGGGD
+346 ENQLTSIVGGGD
-358 TVAAIRNYS
+358 TVAAIRNYN
-367 ESIIEELSHV
+367 EEYINDFSHV

-390 KKLTALEILKN
+390 KKLPALEMLKK
-401 E
+401 

>member
-44 KSIPTIKYCLEK
+44 KSIPTIKYCLEQ

-70 GKADSKLSLI
+70 GEIDKKLSLI

-93 IKFSNDCISEDA
+93 IKFSDDCISEDA
-105 IDVSK
+105 IDVSR

-118 LLENLRFYNEETEN
+118 LLENLRFYNEEAQNDFE
-132 NSKFA
+132 FA

-165 VKHFATKGMGF
+165 TKHFATKGMGL

-187 KLTNPPKPLS
+187 KLSNPSQPLS

-208 IAVIENFLEVADNII
+208 IAVIENFLDLADNII

-236 NYSVGMSLVENDKV
+236 NYSVGMSLVEEDKV
-250 DIAKNLLK
+250 SVAKNLLK

-263 GTNIT
+263 GTNII
-268 LPLDFSGELDSFGSG
+268 LPSDFTGELDSFGSG

-289 AKDIPENMI
+289 VKEIPENMI
-298 CEDIGEKSIKL
+298 CEDIGENSIKL
-309 FSKIISSSN
+309 FSDIISSSS

-346 ENNLTSIVGGGD
+346 ENQLTSIVGGGD
-358 TVAAIRNYS
+358 TVAAVRNYN
-367 ESIIEELSHV
+367 ESMIENLSHV

-390 KKLTALEILKN
+390 KKLPALELLKK
-401 E
+401 

>member
-1 MLRKISS
+1 MLRKIST

-29 VPVENELVTDDYRIL
+29 VPVENELVVDDYRIL
-44 KSIPTIKYCLEK
+44 KSIPTIEYCLDQ

-70 GKADSKLSLI
+70 GKIDDKLSLI

-93 IKFSNDCISEDA
+93 IKFSEDCISEDS
-105 IDVSK
+105 IDVSR

-132 NSKFA
+132 SSDF
-137 SKLAKHGS
+137 SSQLAKHGS
-145 IYINDAFGTAHREH
+145 IYINDAFGTAHRNH
-159 ASNAGI
+159 ASNSGI
-165 VKHFATKGMGF
+165 TKHFATKGMG
-176 LMEQEVKFLSD
+176 LLIEQEMKFLSD
-187 KLTNPPKPLS
+187 KLSNPSKPLT

-208 IAVIENFLEVADNII
+208 IGVIENFLGLADNII

-236 NYSVGMSLVENDKV
+236 NHRIGISLAEKEKMNV
-250 DIAKNLLK
+250 AKNLLK
-258 KASKK
+258 KASKR
-263 GTNIT
+263 GTKII
-268 LPLDFSGELDSFGSG
+268 LPIDFSGELESFGSG
-283 EICIAD
+283 DICVAD
-289 AKDIPENMI
+289 AKDIPDDMI

-309 FSKIISSSN
+309 FSDIISLSK
-318 TLLWNGTVGV
+318 TILWNGTVGV

-340 IVDAIV
+340 IVDAII
-346 ENNLTSIVGGGD
+346 ENQLTSIVGGGD
-358 TVAAIRNYS
+358 TVAAIRNYN
-367 ESIIEELSHV
+367 EEYINDFSHV

-390 KKLTALEILKN
+390 KKLPALEMLKK
-401 E
+401 

>member
-1 MLRKISS
+1 MLRKIST

-29 VPVENELVTDDYRIL
+29 VPVENELVVDDYRIL
-44 KSIPTIKYCLEK
+44 KSIPTIEYCLDQ

-70 GKADSKLSLI
+70 GKIDDKLSLI

-93 IKFSNDCISEDA
+93 IKFSEDCISEDS
-105 IDVSK
+105 IDVSR

-132 NSKFA
+132 SSDF
-137 SKLAKHGS
+137 SSQLAKHGS
-145 IYINDAFGTAHREH
+145 IYINDAFGTAHRNH
-159 ASNAGI
+159 ASNSGI
-165 VKHFATKGMGF
+165 TKHFATKGMG
-176 LMEQEVKFLSD
+176 LLIEQEMKFLSD
-187 KLTNPPKPLS
+187 KLSNPSKPLT

-208 IAVIENFLEVADNII
+208 IGVIENFLGLADNII

-236 NYSVGMSLVENDKV
+236 NHRIGISLAEKEKMNV
-250 DIAKNLLK
+250 AKNLLK
-258 KASKK
+258 KASKR
-263 GTNIT
+263 GTKII
-268 LPLDFSGELDSFGSG
+268 LPIDFSGELESFGSG
-283 EICIAD
+283 DICVAD
-289 AKDIPENMI
+289 AKDIPNNMI

-309 FSKIISSSN
+309 FSDIISLSK
-318 TLLWNGTVGV
+318 TILWNGTVGV

-340 IVDAIV
+340 IVDAII
-346 ENNLTSIVGGGD
+346 ENQLTSIVGGGD
-358 TVAAIRNYS
+358 TVAAIRNYN
-367 ESIIEELSHV
+367 EEYINDFSHV

-390 KKLTALEILKN
+390 KKLPALEILKK
-401 E
+401 